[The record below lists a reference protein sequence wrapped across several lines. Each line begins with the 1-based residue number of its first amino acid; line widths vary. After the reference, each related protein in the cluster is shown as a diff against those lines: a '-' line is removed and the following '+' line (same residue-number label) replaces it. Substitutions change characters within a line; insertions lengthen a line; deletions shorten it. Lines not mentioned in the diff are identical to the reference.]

1 MILFRSKP
9 LNKEKA
15 RLENG
20 KAKEKAQKQERERER
35 MRCHTFF
42 FYVWHQPEDSRFFY
56 FLNER

>member
-20 KAKEKAQKQERERER
+20 KAKEEAQKQERERGDAIR
-35 MRCHTFF
+35 FF
-42 FYVWHQPEDSRFFY
+42 DVRHQPEDSRFFY
-56 FLNER
+56 FVNER

>member
-9 LNKEKA
+9 LNKKKA

-35 MRCHTFF
+35 EGDATRFF
-42 FYVWHQPEDSRFFY
+42 DVWHQPEDSRFFY

>member
-35 MRCHTFF
+35 EKEMPKFF
-42 FYVWHQPEDSRFFY
+42 FFMCGINQRIRVFF
-56 FLNER
+56 F